1 MGGTNLRAARIDDG
15 KIAAQ
20 LHEPCLAKGTESEVL
35 RQFYSLISRLYDRP
49 IDRIGVAVPSIVDH
63 ERGIIYNTVNIPAW
77 KEVHLKALLEEQF
90 NVETCVDNDVNCFV
104 NAERLYGMGQQ
115 FHNFVGIT
123 IGTGIGA
130 GIVIN
135 DQVYR
140 GINTGA
146 GELGCLPYLDG
157 TYEDY
162 TSSMLFNKWQTTGEI
177 EAAKAAEGNRTALE
191 RWQILGHHLGKFLQA
206 ILYTYAPEAI
216 IIGGGITQSRP
227 LFEAAM
233 LASMRKDF
241 AYPSEIERVQVLF
254 STLKDSNILGAAQL

>member
-1 MGGTNLRAARIDDG
+1 MGGTNLRAARIEDG
-15 KIAAQ
+15 KITAQ
-20 LHEPCLAKGTESEVL
+20 LHEPCLAKGTETEVL
-35 RQFYSLISRLYDRP
+35 RQFYSMIDRLYDRP

-63 ERGIIYNTVNIPAW
+63 ERGIIYNAVNIPAW

-90 NVETCVDNDVNCFV
+90 NVETHVDNDVNCFV
-104 NAERLYGMGQQ
+104 NAERLYGKGQP
-115 FHNFVGIT
+115 FKNFVGIT

-135 DQVYR
+135 GQVYR

-162 TSSMLFNKWQTTGEI
+162 TSSLLFNKWETTGEI
-177 EAAKAAEGNRTALE
+177 EASKAAEGNAAALE
-191 RWQILGHHLGKFLQA
+191 HWQLFGHHLGKFLQA

-216 IIGGGITQSRP
+216 IIGGGLTQSQQ
-227 LFEAAM
+227 LFEAPM
-233 LASMRKDF
+233 LASMRDGF

-254 STLKDSNILGAAQL
+254 STLTDSNILGAAQL